1 MYLKSLVSGSELL
14 WSLIEEFD
22 AENDEGVDMES
33 DEEEDDEMEA
43 GVSVC
48 SLLASLCGL
57 GSEILLSVDRLR

>member
-33 DEEEDDEMEA
+33 DEEEDDEVDVEKVIE
-43 GVSVC
+43 GVEVEVNE
-48 SLLASLCGL
+48 GP
-57 GSEILLSVDRLR
+57 GWMVR

>member
-43 GVSVC
+43 GVSV
-48 SLLASLCGL
+48 
-57 GSEILLSVDRLR
+57 